1 MLLIFHRVIDIL
13 VHAFVFRVSN
23 TKHPICCSVYP
34 RDPQTEGPL
43 EVPTQGPSGGDPNDD
58 NDDVPGAYIS
68 SIPPLKTEGREKEE
82 KHQLRENE
90 GGPWVGYVP
99 LSLFPYLI
107 PEKLLAHATW
117 RAVGPAHRPSLHGCK
132 GRSIF

>member
-1 MLLIFHRVIDIL
+1 MRSY
-13 VHAFVFRVSN
+13 FVYQTLN
-23 TKHPICCSVYP
+23 TLFVVVCIRETLKP
-34 RDPQTEGPL
+34 RAHSKSQPKGQ
-43 EVPTQGPSGGDPNDD
+43 VGGDPNDD